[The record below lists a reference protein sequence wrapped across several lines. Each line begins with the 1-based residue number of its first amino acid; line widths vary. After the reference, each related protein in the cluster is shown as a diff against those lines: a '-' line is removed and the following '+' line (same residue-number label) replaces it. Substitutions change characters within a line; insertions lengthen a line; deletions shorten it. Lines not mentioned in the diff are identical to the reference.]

1 MANPIIV
8 ERKKREQAARAA
20 EAVEAGK
27 QAEEA
32 IKGVDTRPPTVVQS
46 GFSIFNQEPPKEMT
60 MSEDTVDKKAQAQA
74 AQTAKK
80 AEREAKAAAAQ
91 AEKDAKAAEKAK
103 AKAEK
108 EQAAEAAKQAK
119 ATEAAKKAAE
129 REAAEAALREKGLGY
144 VGSMLALRTAKEHYV
159 KGPGGRLHS
168 GDPVATAFAALIP
181 AGVVAICLKLLGM
194 STNKYAALNIG
205 QQSMNLRNLVR
216 GALKNGKLTPE
227 AVIAAVE
234 GAEASMTVAGVKAE
248 RAAANQTRLDELA
261 AKRAE
266 KQAAEKA
273 EKERKAAERA
283 AAKQAKTT
291 EPEQAAA

>member
-1 MANPIIV
+1 MANSIIT

-20 EAVEAGK
+20 EAIAVGKRVEA
-27 QAEEA
+27 A
-32 IKGVDTRPPTVVQS
+32 IKGVDTHSPAMVQS

-74 AQTAKK
+74 QAAKK

-108 EQAAEAAKQAK
+108 EQAAEAAKKAK
-119 ATEAAKKAAE
+119 AAEAAKKAAE

-144 VGSMLALRTAKEHYV
+144 VGPMLALRTAKEHYV